1 MRLNIIVL
9 QIALQ
14 LFHGRD
20 ISTVVAMTTYDGI
33 STLSGAHR
41 AQYAGTQRN
50 EISPV
55 GQALLRNHEESNAK
69 EFLQSSKARFDDLG
83 ERITESVNNGHLIY
97 IEDGEGDDHW
107 QSLLGALDQI
117 VPEMVVHRGGYYK
130 VRKDLTEKVWENFHQ
145 VAERKKPIISPIH
158 GARPDDRLG
167 VFDKLEGIPED
178 DPKSGR
184 LEELRHESFNAKEL
198 AAEIKKTR
206 QQLLRRLQRNKFTTI
221 VTKCSPTGLAELIV
235 EAKAEKRVAIVWT
248 GFTRFEPKDKSF
260 EVKFNVRKDLEA
272 SKALLALNLPTVI
285 TTPRL
290 QNSKLGAIVAEEI
303 ARVFAPLSR
312 DVEDTYGGF
321 KGLHGL
327 VSPRQG
333 TFGHLLAKSHDLFRN
348 SRIDD
353 SRQDEHT
360 LSELKAKEAMQ
371 LEVSN
376 ERINK
381 LENTLQFSQG
391 KKWDTIMKAIETERR
406 KAIELNRPELMIPPG
421 APLRDFCPIDQYAHV
436 ILKDSLRKESV
447 KEVITTHV
455 RLSSDNSRF
464 EISPSADS
472 NVHIV
477 TMFDAN
483 PLAAD
488 IQNSLFYIAHGEP
501 LQRQK
506 YLEIVEAHRHERPR
520 LS

>member
-1 MRLNIIVL
+1 MLGPKGKDKRISLHFLLHPIEPRRNSHQKTSSL
-9 QIALQ
+9 RNLLYHN
-14 LFHGRD
+14 LFRD
-20 ISTVVAMTTYDGI
+20 
-33 STLSGAHR
+33 
-41 AQYAGTQRN
+41 

-55 GQALLRNHEESNAK
+55 GQALLRNHGERKAK
-69 EFLQSSKARFDDLG
+69 EFLRSSKARFDILG
-83 ERITESVNNGHLIY
+83 ERITESVKRGHLIY

-117 VPEMVVHRGGYYK
+117 VPEMVVSRGGYYK
-130 VRKDLTEKVWENFHQ
+130 VRKDLTKKVWEGFHQ
-145 VAERKKPIISPIH
+145 VAERRKPIISPIH
-158 GARPDDRLG
+158 GATPDDRLG
-167 VFDKLEGIPED
+167 VFDKLEGIPEY

-184 LEELRHESFNAKEL
+184 LEQLRAESFNAEKL
-198 AAEIKKTR
+198 AAQVQKTK
-206 QQLLRRLQRNKFTTI
+206 QKLLQRLQSNEFTTI
-221 VTKCSPTGLAELIV
+221 VVKCSPTGLAELIV
-235 EAKAEKRVAIVWT
+235 KAKAQKRVAIVWT
-248 GFTRFEPKDKSF
+248 GFTRFEPKDQSF

-303 ARVFAPLSR
+303 AHVFAPLSR
-312 DVEDTYGGF
+312 DVADTYGGF

-327 VSPRQG
+327 VSPREG

-348 SRIDD
+348 SRIED
-353 SRQDEHT
+353 STKDEHT
-360 LSELKAKEAMQ
+360 LTELKAKQAME
-371 LEVSN
+371 LEVSQ

-381 LENTLQFSQG
+381 LETTLQFSQG
-391 KKWDTIMKAIETERR
+391 KKWDNIMKAIETERR
-406 KAIELNRPELMIPPG
+406 RAIELNLRNQMIPPG

-447 KEVITTHV
+447 KEVMTTRV

-464 EISPSADS
+464 EISPSSSS

-477 TMFDAN
+477 TMFDAE